1 MANVDSRISID
12 ASELDDVIEKVDGM
26 WRDLG
31 LPGSGK
37 RIWK

>member
-1 MANVDSRISID
+1 MSDG
-12 ASELDDVIEKVDGM
+12 VIEKVDAM

-37 RIWK
+37 SIWK